1 MQDGVWLH
9 RCVSARQLRFFI
21 EVPVLLFVR
30 FLFSFLRLF
39 YFFSFVTLSTQTA
52 SRQLSRWKMVKKE

>member
-1 MQDGVWLH
+1 MQDGVWLR

-21 EVPVLLFVR
+21 EVPALLFVR

-39 YFFSFVTLSTQTA
+39 YFFSFVTLSTQTT
-52 SRQLSRWKMVKKE
+52 SRQLSRWEVVEKE